1 MGEIFRA
8 LPLQSNHLR
17 AVYHEVILRSLGTY
31 IPSGYD
37 HRSPPNTVCESS
49 GFQSGSIS
57 LKEYIATPNGN
68 GPLPA
73 VIFMHGGRGSRVG
86 GNPKGMV
93 EAIAKAG
100 FIGFAWIRSL
110 DLLLAGNV
118 QETIAAID
126 YVKDLKNV
134 DVERLAVIGF
144 SRGGLLAF
152 MASV

>member
-1 MGEIFRA
+1 MKRSCAVLA
-8 LPLQSNHLR
+8 LTFLVVAIIGNHQTLS
-17 AVYHEVILRSLGTY
+17 AKEV
-31 IPSGYD
+31 
-37 HRSPPNTVCESS
+37 V
-49 GFQSGSIS
+49 FQSGSIS
-57 LKEYIATPNGN
+57 LKGYIVTPKGN

-126 YVKDLKNV
+126 YAKILKNV
-134 DVERLAVIGF
+134 DVEGLAVIGF
-144 SRGGLLAF
+144 PRGGLLAF